1 MTDSFRLTRNAATRY
16 RRPNMPKFEVTT
28 VRTDPL
34 ARTAAQELAA
44 LRPGTVLRAL
54 SPTVIMV
61 LNHANVSPKVWKP
74 SAKAVTRNA

>member
-1 MTDSFRLTRNAATRY
+1 
-16 RRPNMPKFEVTT
+16 MPKFEVTT

-44 LRPGTVLRAL
+44 LRPGTVLRVL

-74 SAKAVTRNA
+74 SVKAVTRNA